1 MATETERRPGL
12 VTFIG
17 VIIYIQAAMAAVA
30 AIVTISFSAD
40 SRVQEAIDL
49 GTAGL
54 VGSGIWEALMAVLLF
69 LVAGGIM
76 RGSPGFRLFV
86 AIVIGLRMASGVA
99 LMLIHHT
106 GGYLYNG
113 VVQVLIGVFVLW
125 ALYGYQPS
133 DDYFSQREGLRGRP
147 V

>member
-1 MATETERRPGL
+1 MAEATVRRPGL

-30 AIVTISFSAD
+30 AVVTIAFSAD
-40 SRVQEAIDL
+40 SRVQSHL
-49 GTAGL
+49 GLTTAGL
-54 VGSGIWEALMAVLLF
+54 VWTGIWEALMAVLLF

-76 RGSPGFRLFV
+76 RGSRGFRLFV
-86 AIVIGLRMASGVA
+86 AVVMGLRMASAVA
-99 LMLIHHT
+99 LMLIYHT

-113 VVQVLIGVFVLW
+113 IITVLISVFVLW

-133 DDYFSQREGLRGRP
+133 DDYFRQREPVTGRP
-147 V
+147 A